1 MRFLPGLALGLPREL
16 MKPPRVHDRRDPK
29 QVHLDG
35 LCLSRAWALHRI
47 VPFMAQDERVRAAAE
62 RHSRA
67 GLARVSSGDYAG
79 EHWLASFAVYLLT
92 DGTALQ

>member
-1 MRFLPGLALGLPREL
+1 MR
-16 MKPPRVHDRRDPK
+16 PPRILDRRDPK

-47 VPFMAQDERVRAAAE
+47 ASVMPLNDKVRAAAE

-67 GLARVSSGDYAG
+67 GLAKVSSGDYAG
-79 EHWLASFAVYLLT
+79 EHWLASFAVYLLAN
-92 DGTALQ
+92 GTGSR

>member
-1 MRFLPGLALGLPREL
+1 MTAVIR
-16 MKPPRVHDRRDPK
+16 K

-47 VPFMAQDERVRAAAE
+47 APVMPLGRRVRAAAE
-62 RHSRA
+62 RHARA
-67 GLARVSSGDYAG
+67 GLARVSSGDYVG

-92 DGTALQ
+92 NGTASR